1 MNESLIKST
10 KTSVALAVE
19 SAGVQVTEAEVFESE
34 KSQIQEIDMKTLALT
49 CLSPAYNSQLE
60 IENAMQLPGV
70 IVVGMWH

>member
-10 KTSVALAVE
+10 KTSVALAIE
-19 SAGVQVTEAEVFESE
+19 RASIQVTEGEVFESE

-70 IVVGMWH
+70 IVVRMWH